1 MCGLPAAGTEA
12 SARHTAA
19 HTAHRTADG
28 GGGGG
33 IDTLRAAAD
42 GAARG
47 EVVS

>member
-1 MCGLPAAGTEA
+1 MCGLPTAGA
-12 SARHTAA
+12 VVAARHAA
-19 HTAHRTADG
+19 THTAHRTADG